1 MNHADEVWA
10 ISSRTEA
17 QKYAYYK
24 LRIGSIW
31 NSGYETF
38 EKDSFKGVDSQT
50 MTCMSEFSSLS
61 SGSILP
67 FVYHVGEAVRS
78 FMKAKTLKKKIRRLE
93 TRLQE
98 GPKKLAKL
106 KRKLEAMVKANEA
119 AAKRKAAARDA
130 ASSRAAKRTK
140 VKRTLNLSPERRAQ
154 LAEAMRARWAA
165 RRAAAAPSREETL
178 ASRDATPEQGV
189 EKPGGPAASWWARNP
204 QS

>member
-1 MNHADEVWA
+1 
-10 ISSRTEA
+10 
-17 QKYAYYK
+17 
-24 LRIGSIW
+24 
-31 NSGYETF
+31 
-38 EKDSFKGVDSQT
+38 

-67 FVYHVGEAVRS
+67 FVYHVGEAIRS

-93 TRLQE
+93 IRLQE

-119 AAKRKAAARDA
+119 AAKRKAAAREA
-130 ASSRAAKRTK
+130 AARRAAKRTK

-165 RRAAAAPSREETL
+165 RRAAAAASREEAL
-178 ASRDATPEQGV
+178 ASRDAPPGQGF
-189 EKPGGPAASWWARNP
+189 EAPGGSFVSWSARDP
-204 QS
+204 EG

>member
-1 MNHADEVWA
+1 
-10 ISSRTEA
+10 
-17 QKYAYYK
+17 
-24 LRIGSIW
+24 
-31 NSGYETF
+31 
-38 EKDSFKGVDSQT
+38 
-50 MTCMSEFSSLS
+50 MSEFSSLS

-119 AAKRKAAARDA
+119 AVKRKAAARDA
-130 ASSRAAKRTK
+130 AARRAAKRTK

-165 RRAAAAPSREETL
+165 RRAAAAASREEPL
-178 ASRDATPEQGV
+178 ASRDATLGLGV
-189 EKPGGPAASWWARNP
+189 EKPGGPAVW
-204 QS
+204 